1 MADLIKIKYED
12 LIINSNFFKTPQLSE
27 EERKKKIE
35 EMEDRNMLYG
45 IHPSTAI
52 D

>member
-1 MADLIKIKYED
+1 MADLTKIKYED
-12 LIINSNFFKTPQLSE
+12 LIVNSNFFKTPQLSE

>member
-1 MADLIKIKYED
+1 MADLTKIKYED
-12 LIINSNFFKTPQLSE
+12 LIVNSNFFKTPQLTE
-27 EERKKKIE
+27 EEKKKKIE